1 MAEAD
6 PPLDQEL
13 EVGTGVPVGG
23 GQKRTPSGIGQ
34 RPCSWNLS
42 VLDGGEEEI
51 GWSFLF
57 VMKLS
62 EALGLPHQGDRGRR
76 RQGSAP

>member
-23 GQKRTPSGIGQ
+23 GQKTPSSTSH
-34 RPCSWNLS
+34 RPCSWCPS
-42 VLDGGEEEI
+42 VLDRREEI
-51 GWSFLF
+51 GWSFCLEDGT
-57 VMKLS
+57 V
-62 EALGLPHQGDRGRR
+62 
-76 RQGSAP
+76 